1 MKKKQF
7 VFPRESHLNIKI
19 FSDKKQNIRLDYN
32 NGVLRIY
39 DENGHQMCPNRIE
52 FTRLRKRSNGKNK
65 IISYIEDTDTMS
77 LDTEKYLSN
86 FDAIYAID
94 TNTKKINTVYY
105 SIGILAQLKKVEYDK
120 SYKIEFCR
128 IITSE
133 NDIIKPEMEQ
143 AVWNSV
149 ITEIEKIETESKKI
163 ALVVDCD
170 LGNIEAYNRREK
182 KIRNDRFLPI
192 NFTLLYAT
200 ADIKENVLNKLIC
213 FCDKEATK
221 ILEEKRKEIINGNT
235 NKYKDAALR

>member
-7 VFPRESHLNIKI
+7 VFQREGHLNIKL
-19 FSDKKQNIRLDYN
+19 FSDKKQNVRLDCN
-32 NGVLRIY
+32 NGMVRIY
-39 DENGHQMCPNRIE
+39 DENGHQMSPNRIE

-65 IISYIEDTDTMS
+65 IISYIEDIDTMS

-86 FDAIYAID
+86 VDAIYAVD

-105 SIGILAQLKKVEYDK
+105 SIGILAKLEKAEEEK
-120 SYKIEFCR
+120 SYKIEVCR

-133 NDIIKPEMEQ
+133 NDVIKPEMEQ

-149 ITEIEKIETESKKI
+149 ITEIEKMETERKKI

-192 NFTLLYAT
+192 NFILLYAT
-200 ADIKENVLNKLIC
+200 ADTKENVLNKLIC

-221 ILEEKRKEIINGNT
+221 LLEEKKKGN
-235 NKYKDAALR
+235 Y